1 MKYYVYTLSYE
12 NRVFYVG
19 KGTDNRMYIHEK
31 RVLKGVKPNNNS
43 SLFEKISSIIK
54 SGGKIEYKKIF
65 ETDDEC
71 LAYKIEYETI
81 DSFGLENLCNL
92 TKDYIKTSVSQMV
105 KNSLS
110 KSEKWANVIKNKKSK
125 ESREYYRQINLGEK
139 NPRYGRHNTAEHMN
153 AIKRSLVGIPK
164 SDEHKKK
171 ISDAIT
177 GIKRS
182 EETKI
187 KSSESLRNSSKFKEK
202 VKSENFKQK
211 HRENAKKRHDESI
224 IYVFE
229 YNDEIINHKGGL
241 KNLSSIYDISY
252 YYLKKLRYGE
262 IDNHKGWRFISMSIV

>member
-12 NRVFYVG
+12 SKVFYVG

-31 RVLKGVKPNNNS
+31 KALKGIKSNNNS
-43 SLFEKISSIIK
+43 SLFEKILSVIK
-54 SGGKIEYKKIF
+54 SSSEIEYQKIF

-110 KSEKWANVIKNKKSK
+110 KSEKWANVIQYKKSK
-125 ESREYYRQINLGEK
+125 QSREHYRQMNLGEK
-139 NPRYGRHNTAEHMN
+139 NPRYGKHNTIEHMN
-153 AIKRSLVGIPK
+153 AIKKSLVGIPK

-182 EETKI
+182 KETKI
-187 KSSESLRNSSKFKEK
+187 KLSESLKNSSKFKEK
-202 VKSENFKQK
+202 VQSENFKQK
-211 HRENAKKRHDESI
+211 HRENTKKRHDELI
-224 IYVFE
+224 TYVFE
-229 YNDEIINHKGGL
+229 CDGVLINHKGGL
-241 KNLSSIYDISY
+241 KNLSLIYDISF

-262 IDNHKGWRFISMSIV
+262 IDNHKGWKFISMSVD